1 MVVVVVVLA
10 EKASAILSKGWTFGE
25 GIRVLW
31 CRSNGSKVALDVA
44 WETPPAGVR
53 SPWYCFRHHRWWCRK
68 TIKTLRDSQSE
79 AWIPWSRNRERSE
92 RASER
97 VRMKMSK
104 SCPSSLPKQSSNAW
118 NIWQQ
123 RRPMPKVLVSLPRM
137 ASSFMRLDE
146 KFLYC
151 CLSRGL
157 ALPCIVCH
165 VKCEGLRA
173 VVVVAWLA
181 SSLHKKKSTMILAIA
196 DIYCTYCTTIFHF
209 AWQYRAHLNPTRPWE
224 FQSPSKRFV
233 RPFWLPSCRLVADK
247 RPTSRIR

>member
-1 MVVVVVVLA
+1 
-10 EKASAILSKGWTFGE
+10 
-25 GIRVLW
+25 
-31 CRSNGSKVALDVA
+31 
-44 WETPPAGVR
+44 
-53 SPWYCFRHHRWWCRK
+53 
-68 TIKTLRDSQSE
+68 
-79 AWIPWSRNRERSE
+79 
-92 RASER
+92 
-97 VRMKMSK
+97 MSK

-165 VKCEGLRA
+165 VKCEGLCA
-173 VVVVAWLA
+173 VVVVACWLA

-209 AWQYRAHLNPTRPWE
+209 AWE

-247 RPTSRIR
+247 RQMSRIP